1 MKLKNWV
8 LWLCVAALL
17 ATEVFLFQAKSQRDK
32 ALVLLRESQQQAM
45 QLRSDLDQ
53 LRTSSVNTLSAENSR
68 LRAENQGLTQKLTQ
82 LQSTSSQLRGQNQK
96 LTQQLEAAHTAVQQQ
111 QQQLQQL
118 ELQNQQAAAQP
129 DATSEPSAATV
140 NQLNACINNLRQI
153 DAAKQ
158 QWALGKRQ
166 NRRRP
171 FPPPR
176 ICCRISRTT
185 CFPYVLPAALTP
197 SMPSACRRPVPFP
210 VTSCR
215 SDARFFDFHSWLS
228 PFTRL
233 NSAFHD

>member
-17 ATEVFLFQAKSQRDK
+17 ATEVFLFQAKSQRDT
-32 ALVLLRESQQQAM
+32 ALVHLRESQQQAV

-53 LRTSSVNTLSAENSR
+53 LKTSSVNTLSAENSR

-158 QWALGKRQ
+158 QWALENDKAAEAVPTAQ
-166 NRRRP
+166 DLLPYFQDNL
-171 FPPPR
+171 FPVCPSGGIYTINAVGVPP
-176 ICCRISRTT
+176 T
-185 CFPYVLPAALTP
+185 CSIPGHVLPQ
-197 SMPSACRRPVPFP
+197 
-210 VTSCR
+210 
-215 SDARFFDFHSWLS
+215 
-228 PFTRL
+228 
-233 NSAFHD
+233 